1 MKMAEKDVQLGMIII
16 VFATFFFLS
25 GVDML
30 RIRVFDEGFSMF
42 LAFILVAVGV
52 YMVTKK

>member
-1 MKMAEKDVQLGMIII
+1 MAEKDMQLGMIII

-25 GVDML
+25 GMDML
-30 RIRVFDEGFSMF
+30 RVEVFDEGFSMF

-52 YMVTKK
+52 YMVAKK